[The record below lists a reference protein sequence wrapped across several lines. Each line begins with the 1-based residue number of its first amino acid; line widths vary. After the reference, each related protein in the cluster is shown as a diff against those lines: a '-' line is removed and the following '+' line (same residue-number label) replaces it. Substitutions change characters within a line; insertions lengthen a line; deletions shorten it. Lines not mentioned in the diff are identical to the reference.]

1 LHRLPFA
8 IQEGN
13 MARNVEEPVTVPYG
27 EAWRRETKTTHPA
40 FAQIRASRVSGRTY
54 LYGSDFDHQ
63 HYITLTICRSEL
75 HRNLSRDWQFDK
87 EQLIEVSMS
96 EAQWA
101 TFLSSMN
108 MGAGA
113 PCTLERFDGQ
123 MIPDLPKPKP
133 RADQF
138 RDEMQKS
145 MEKTTGQIDAT
156 ITRIKEM
163 GLPKGKTE
171 TLLSAMESLKQQLA
185 SNLPFVASQFEE
197 HMEDTVEN
205 AKIEVQG
212 YVQGLAQQAGL
223 EALTGYPTSLAISF
237 KGDDDAAA

>member
-1 LHRLPFA
+1 
-8 IQEGN
+8 
-13 MARNVEEPVTVPYG
+13 MARNVEEPVTVPHG
-27 EAWRRETKTTHPA
+27 EPWREETRTTHPA
-40 FAQIRASRVSGRTY
+40 FAQISASRVSGRAY

-63 HYITLTICRSEL
+63 HYITLRIKRSQL
-75 HRNLSRDWQFDK
+75 HRNLSRDWHFDG
-87 EQLIEVSMS
+87 EELIEVAMT

-108 MGAGA
+108 MGSGA
-113 PCTLERFDGQ
+113 PCTLERFNGQ
-123 MIPDLPKPKP
+123 SVPSLPKPKP

-138 RDEMQKS
+138 RAEMQKS
-145 MEKTTGQIDAT
+145 MEKTDQRITDT

-171 TLLSAMESLKQQLA
+171 TLVSALEGLKQQIN

-197 HMEDTVEN
+197 HMEDTVEA

-212 YVQGLAQQAGL
+212 YVQGLTQQAGL

-237 KGDDDAAA
+237 KGDE

>member
-1 LHRLPFA
+1 
-8 IQEGN
+8 
-13 MARNVEEPVTVPYG
+13 MARQIEEPKTVPHG
-27 EAWRRETKTTHPA
+27 EAWREETKTTHPA
-40 FAQIRASRVSGRTY
+40 FAQISASRVSGRAY

-63 HYITLTICRSEL
+63 HYISLRIKRSEL
-75 HRNLSRDWQFDK
+75 HRNLSRDWHFDK
-87 EQLIEVSMS
+87 EELIEVSMS

-108 MGAGA
+108 MGGGA
-113 PCTLERFDGQ
+113 PCTLEHFNGQ
-123 MIPDLPKPKP
+123 RVPGLPHPKP

-138 RDEMQKS
+138 REEMQKS
-145 MEKTTGQIDAT
+145 MEKTTQRVDDT
-156 ITRIKEM
+156 ITRVREM

-171 TLLSAMESLKQQLA
+171 TLVSALEGLKQQIA

-197 HMEDTVEN
+197 HVEDTIEA

-223 EALTGYPTSLAISF
+223 EALTGYPTTLALNY
-237 KGDDDAAA
+237 KDDE